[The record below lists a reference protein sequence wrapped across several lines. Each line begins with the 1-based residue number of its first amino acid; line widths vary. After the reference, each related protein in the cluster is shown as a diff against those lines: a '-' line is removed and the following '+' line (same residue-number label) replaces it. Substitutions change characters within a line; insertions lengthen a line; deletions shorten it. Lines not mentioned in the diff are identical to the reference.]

1 MKNPLFQK
9 CALLALIG
17 ALLLIPL
24 SMIERTIEERTARRA
39 EAIRSIAASSAGEQ
53 SIAGPVLTIPVVE
66 EYDDEQV
73 EEITGGTDFI
83 TLGKQ
88 RVASRGYCA
97 RFNFKGPDQQ
107 KIVGNC
113 SGGERNRI
121 HLAKLLRSGGNL
133 LLLDEPTNDLDVD
146 TLRALEESLLGSR
159 AFCMP

>member
-73 EEITGGTDFI
+73 EEI
-83 TLGKQ
+83 
-88 RVASRGYCA
+88 
-97 RFNFKGPDQQ
+97 N
-107 KIVGNC
+107 
-113 SGGERNRI
+113 GERRKKTI
-121 HLAKLLRSGGNL
+121 RRKRTHTLTVLPRVMPMAFSAAARRAARARTVAQFMRRAPWITAGRSAKTSALRSTKLVGLKATWLAGFL
-133 LLLDEPTNDLDVD
+133 
-146 TLRALEESLLGSR
+146 SR
-159 AFCMP
+159 CWS